1 VTYIEAHGTGTSLG
15 DPVEIDGLK
24 QAFSHLYKCSQKTM
38 PTKPHCGI
46 GSVKSNIGHLETAA
60 GVAGVIKVIL
70 SMQHKTIPG
79 NIHLKEVNPYIELE
93 NSPFYIV
100 TKQQEWK
107 TLKDKNG
114 NPVPRRSGVSSFGF
128 GGSNAHVVL
137 EEYIDGRPDI
147 ENNDPK
153 IIVLSAKN
161 KERLYDY
168 ATILLNYCSGN
179 PQNISLIDMA
189 YTLQVGRESMDER
202 LAVVVSDID
211 ELLKKLFQF
220 TQKTKNQTG
229 IYTGNPKQHDDKR
242 DLLVSGKEGK
252 IFINAI
258 LQEKNISKIGQLWVS
273 GINIDWQLLYDT
285 PPKRISLP
293 TYPFEKKR
301 YWISIPTSPK

>member
-24 QAFSHLYKCSQKTM
+24 QAFSHLYERSNKPM

-46 GSVKSNIGHLETAA
+46 GSVKTSIGHLETAA
-60 GVAGVIKVIL
+60 GVAGVIKVIM
-70 SMQHKTIPG
+70 SMKHQTLPG
-79 NIHLKEVNPYIELE
+79 NIHFKEVNPYIELE

-107 TLKDKNG
+107 TLKDKSG

-137 EEYIDGRPDI
+137 EEYIDDRPYI
-147 ENNDPK
+147 ENSDLK

-168 ATILLNYCSGN
+168 ATILLDYCSGTS
-179 PQNISLIDMA
+179 QDISLIDMA

-202 LAVVVSDID
+202 LALVVSNID
-211 ELLKKLFQF
+211 DLIEKLSRF
-220 TQKTKNQTG
+220 TQKTNIQDG
-229 IYTGNPKQHDDKR
+229 IFTGNPKHHDAKR
-242 DLLVSGKEGK
+242 DILVSGEEGK

-258 LQEKNISKIGQLWVS
+258 LQLKNISKIAQLWVS

-293 TYPFEKKR
+293 TYPFEK
-301 YWISIPTSPK
+301 Y